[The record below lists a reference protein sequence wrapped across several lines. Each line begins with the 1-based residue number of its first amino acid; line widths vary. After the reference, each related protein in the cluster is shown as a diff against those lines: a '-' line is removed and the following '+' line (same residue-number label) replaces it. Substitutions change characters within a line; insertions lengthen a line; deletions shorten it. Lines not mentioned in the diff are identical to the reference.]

1 MNQVILFSPV
11 GGTDP
16 ISAVNYRDG
25 SLLHICRVY
34 KPSKVILYMS
44 AEVLEY
50 HEKDNRYLFCLDR
63 LSEQQNRKMEYE
75 VIERRELKSVQEFDF
90 FYQDFRSIVQDI
102 FTKMDETDTLILN
115 ISSGTPAMK
124 SGLLVLRTLGEF
136 PCKMVQVITPARKM
150 NEHIHKGF
158 EVEVAWGLNEDNEE
172 GFENR
177 CREVQCPTL
186 DIIKKEEI
194 IKKHVEVYD
203 YGAALSVART
213 MPGDSVGDYYDMLQ
227 MAERRLL
234 LDFKEVDRIMKG
246 RDYNCFPVR
255 ESGKRKRFEYALSL
269 QVKLWREEYADF
281 IRAITPMVVDLL
293 EMVLKNQCR
302 IDIDQFC
309 RYKTKKVE
317 LKKKTAILKVRV
329 WDAKKLKGTEIGEV
343 LKEKFRGDFK
353 AGAISS
359 FHLKSLLEAFSD
371 NRRIID
377 LAEDLRQMEEAIRN
391 LAAHEIVSV
400 TADTIIEKTGF
411 TGKQIMDKIKEMF
424 AYTEIHLKSGDW
436 NAYNDMNE
444 KIIRCMRGQSI

>member
-50 HEKDNRYLFCLDR
+50 HEKDNRYLFCLDK

-75 VIERRELKSVQEFDF
+75 VIERRELKNVQEFDF
-90 FYQDFRSIVQDI
+90 FYQDFRGIVQDI
-102 FTKMDETDTLILN
+102 FSKMDETDTLILN
-115 ISSGTPAMK
+115 VSSGTPAMK

-136 PCKMVQVITPARKM
+136 PCKMVQVLTPERKM

-158 EVEVAWGLNEDNEE
+158 EAKVAWGLDEDNKE

-186 DIIKKEEI
+186 DMIKKEEI

-213 MPGDSVGDYYDMLQ
+213 MPKESVCDYYDMLQ

-234 LDFKEVDRIMKG
+234 LDFEAVDRILKG
-246 RDYNCFPVR
+246 RDYDCFPVR

-293 EMVLKNQCR
+293 EMVLKSQCR
-302 IDIDQFC
+302 IDINQFC
-309 RYKTKKVE
+309 GYKTKKVK
-317 LKKKTAILKVRV
+317 LKKKTVILKIRV
-329 WDAKKLKGTEIGEV
+329 WDAKKLRGSEIGKV
-343 LKEKFRGDFK
+343 LTREFRGDFK
-353 AGAISS
+353 AGVISS

-377 LAEDLRQMEEAIRN
+377 LAEELRQIEEAIRN

-411 TGKQIMDKIKEMF
+411 TGVQIMDKIKEMF
-424 AYTEIHLKSGDW
+424 TYTEINLEISDW
-436 NAYNDMNE
+436 NAYNAMNE
-444 KIIRCMRGQSI
+444 KIIQCIKGKSM